1 MGTRPFR
8 VSHAAHCLHLGAVIA
23 YPTEAVWGLGCDPL
37 NEQAVAR
44 LLALK
49 QRSEDKG
56 LILIAASI
64 DQFSPY
70 LHGLSAKQRQTLQ
83 DSWPAPITWLVPDNG
98 FAPSWIRGRFDSVA
112 LRVTAH
118 PVAKS
123 LCEAFGAPVVSS
135 SANTQGRNPANSR
148 LRVQHYFPS
157 SLATVVPGRLGNDFK
172 PTQIRDLVSGA
183 KIR

>member
-1 MGTRPFR
+1 MHKRPFR
-8 VSHAAHCLHLGAVIA
+8 ISHAAHCLHQGAVIA
-23 YPTEAVWGLGCDPL
+23 YPTEAVWGLGCDPF
-37 NEQAVAR
+37 NELAVAR

-49 QRSEDKG
+49 QRSEGKG

-64 DQFSPY
+64 EQFAPY
-70 LHGLSAKQRQTLQ
+70 LSSLSARQKQTLQ

-98 FAPSWIRGRFDSVA
+98 FAPSWIRGRFNSVA

-118 PVAKS
+118 PIAKS
-123 LCEAFGAPVVSS
+123 LCEAFGAPIVSS
-135 SANTQGRNPANSR
+135 SANTQGRVPAKSP

-157 SLATVVPGRLGNDFK
+157 SLATVVPGHLGKNPK
-172 PTQIRDLVSGA
+172 PTQIKDLVSGA